1 MADMSLAAGAMP
13 FNLDAEQSVLGSV
26 LMDSECM
33 EGLWRKLLPTV
44 SISLSTVQY
53 SAQ

>member
-33 EGLWRKLLPTV
+33 EEAVAEIT
-44 SISLSTVQY
+44 
-53 SAQ
+53 ADCF